1 MIDQEQPSY
10 ASGLSD
16 EVLNKVG
23 RRLAAAW
30 ISYLEGRKS
39 VDRTLNKMPEQVGRF
54 WRELA
59 DLIYVAKGM
68 RVQEE
73 PNLMLRDVITK
84 LIQ

>member
-1 MIDQEQPSY
+1 MTKQGPPSY

-23 RRLAAAW
+23 RRLAAAFL
-30 ISYLEGRKS
+30 SYLEGRKG
-39 VDRTLNKMPEQVGRF
+39 VDSTLKKAPERVGRF

-68 RVQEE
+68 RVEQE
-73 PNLMLRDVITK
+73 PDLMLRDVITK
-84 LIQ
+84 MIQ